1 MGEILSKLREEFL
14 GKSRP
19 TARMTPLPNSRVPAS
34 FHHQMELFLALN
46 FNKYLCDIHSAC
58 QALFRHFTNT
68 GLFNPHNSPHIVP
81 ILLIHEEKFVTG
93 PVCGGWEPTWASELQ
108 WLLCLQRFF
117 RAGQS
122 WQLWPGNLLV
132 GFSDCLVANDKIVI
146 LKHT

>member
-14 GKSRP
+14 EKSRP

-68 GLFNPHNSPHIVP
+68 GLFKTVVFKINLFG
-81 ILLIHEEKFVTG
+81 LLK
-93 PVCGGWEPTWASELQ
+93 
-108 WLLCLQRFF
+108 RKD
-117 RAGQS
+117 
-122 WQLWPGNLLV
+122 NY
-132 GFSDCLVANDKIVI
+132 VI
-146 LKHT
+146 